1 MNQFQHMNKRSIYFL
16 LAVSL
21 CFSVSVYTGL
31 KMSELRFWG
40 DLPLPFA
47 LASWFG
53 ILLLMAWKWPLP
65 EESKYALVLSS
76 LGGLFLGKAF
86 VYFSPLLFLGFAA
99 LLLSKSY
106 IGRDSRSYYKWQ
118 WLLAFNC
125 FMIWNITATYW
136 VANAALMPGLVAFF
150 LNSLFMTVPWLLSLK
165 LEQYKKVLFIPSLI
179 CFWLSF
185 EMLHLHWEISWPWLN
200 LGNGFAFYPKWIQ
213 WYEYTGAF
221 GGTLWILVVN
231 SLIYF
236 AIISK
241 NRRMIYGLCVLVLFG
256 LPVYLSMEIYKKVK
270 LEGNPVEVGIVQPN
284 YEPHYEKFQ
293 VDPNLQMIKFEKLSR
308 AALSP
313 NTRYLIWP
321 ETSFEYIDLN
331 DFQTDW
337 RALRMRQMAS
347 FYPNLCLVSGLG
359 TIRSFKAGE
368 KLTEAARPNLRGN
381 YPRFYEIQNSAVQFC
396 SDNQEV
402 PVYLKSKLVPGVETF
417 PYRKI
422 LPFLKPVIDD
432 LGGSI
437 YGLGKQSNRTIF
449 QQNQLKIAPVICYES
464 IYGNYVGDYIR
475 KGAQAI
481 FIMTNDGW
489 WDNTPGYK
497 QHLMIGALRSIEY
510 RRPIARSANTGISC
524 FINARGDIIDPSTY
538 GTDASLRRTIHFS
551 DQSSFYLQYGDY
563 IAKFALFISFG
574 LLLYLII
581 LVSKA
586 RFSKNQ

>member
-1 MNQFQHMNKRSIYFL
+1 MNWRNIYFL
-16 LAVSL
+16 IAVAV

-40 DLPLPFA
+40 HLPLPFA
-47 LASWFG
+47 LASWIG
-53 ILLLMAWKWPLP
+53 ILLILLWKWPLP
-65 EESKYALVLSS
+65 EKSKYAFVLSG
-76 LGGLFLGKAF
+76 LGGLCLGKAF

-99 LLLSKSY
+99 LMLSKDCIDRNSK
-106 IGRDSRSYYKWQ
+106 SYYKWQ

-125 FMIWNITATYW
+125 FMVWNIVASYW

-165 LEQYKKVLFIPSLI
+165 LEEYKKFLFIPALV
-179 CFWLSF
+179 CFWMSF
-185 EMLHLHWEISWPWLN
+185 ELLHLHWEISWPWLN
-200 LGNGFAFYPKWIQ
+200 LGNGFAFFPKWIQ
-213 WYEYTGAF
+213 WYEYTGVF

-231 SLIYF
+231 SLLYL

-241 NRRMIYGLCVLVLFG
+241 NSRRVYGLWVLAL
-256 LPVYLSMEIYKKVK
+256 LSIPIYCSLNLYSKVK
-270 LEGNPVEVGIVQPN
+270 LDGNPVEVGIVQPN

-293 VDPNLQMIKFEKLSR
+293 VDQNLQMIKFEQLSR

-313 NTRYLIWP
+313 HTRYLLWP

-347 FYPNLCLVSGLG
+347 IYPNLCLVTGLG
-359 TIRSFKAGE
+359 TLRSFKAGE
-368 KLTEAARPNLRGN
+368 PLTAAARPNLRGN

-396 SDNQEV
+396 SDHQEV
-402 PVYLKSKLVPGVETF
+402 SVYLKSKLVPGVESF
-417 PYRKI
+417 PYRNF

-432 LGGSI
+432 LGGSV
-437 YGLGKQSNRTIF
+437 YGLGKQLNRTVF

-464 IYGNYVGDYIR
+464 IYGNYIGDYVR
-475 KGAQAI
+475 NGAQAI

-489 WDNTPGYK
+489 WDNTPGYI
-497 QHLMIGALRSIEY
+497 QHLKIGALRSIEF

-524 FINARGDIIDPSTY
+524 FINARGDIYDASHY
-538 GTDASLRRTIHFS
+538 GTVASLRRTIHFS
-551 DQSSFYLQYGDY
+551 DQSSFYLRHGDY
-563 IAKFALFISFG
+563 IARFALYLSIG

-581 LVSKA
+581 LISKA